1 MAVKEV
7 ILSDLYFRN
16 ITLVAISK
24 MNWKETAGSGETTYK
39 VLKIVEV
46 KKKVVKN
53 MKRK

>member
-7 ILSDLYFRN
+7 VLSDLYFRKS
-16 ITLVAISK
+16 TLVAISR
-24 MNWKETAGSGETTYK
+24 MNWKETAGSRETIYK
-39 VLKIVEV
+39 VIKIVEV